1 MFVTFCSLF
10 NNRLRPFRDF
20 IHHTVTSINHPSHQR
35 HEMFRA
41 CNDFCTFLSRTV
53 LNTFTLQMCSCIS
66 ACLYL
71 IVSRH
76 CSLQFI
82 RLSCLFIRTP
92 KELFIVVA
100 IFSWQTFSASLFPV
114 LLLFKCFEH
123 RNDDVWLKRPFVLL
137 FLDQQQHERRMS
149 LTPVSHHQQLWSMI
163 SVFCHH
169 PYQWMT
175 AFTHRQLQN
184 VLLTLLWHSPRETV
198 TIDIAELLSFR
209 KKITWEFESR
219 SQFFND

>member
-10 NNRLRPFRDF
+10 TNRLRPFRDF
-20 IHHTVTSINHPSHQR
+20 IHHTVTSINHHSHRR

-41 CNDFCTFLSRTV
+41 CHDFCTFLSRTV

-82 RLSCLFIRTP
+82 RSSCLFVRTP
-92 KELFIVVA
+92 TELFFVVA
-100 IFSWQTFSASLFPV
+100 IFSWQTFGASLFPV

-123 RNDDVWLKRPFVLL
+123 RNDDVWLKRPVVLL
-137 FLDQQQHERRMS
+137 FLDQQQHECRMS

-163 SVFCHH
+163 SVCVLSPPISVNDSVHT
-169 PYQWMT
+169 WT
-175 AFTHRQLQN
+175 AIKRASHAP
-184 VLLTLLWHSPRETV
+184 LTLTMWNSNSNIVVNQEKDHGV
-198 TIDIAELLSFR
+198 WIKIAIF
-209 KKITWEFESR
+209 
-219 SQFFND
+219 